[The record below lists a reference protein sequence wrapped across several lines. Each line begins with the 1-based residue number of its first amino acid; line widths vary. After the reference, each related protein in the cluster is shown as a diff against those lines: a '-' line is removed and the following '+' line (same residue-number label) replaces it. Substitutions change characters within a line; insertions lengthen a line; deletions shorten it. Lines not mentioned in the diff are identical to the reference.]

1 MARKKKYYDL
11 DKAMGGDSIYKSAVI
26 TVVLVLVFVGL
37 FYLFAVYI
45 TNKPEKIRIP
55 EESISYEQIT
65 AGSTFNMSDEEYV
78 VLFYSRENN
87 SDITSKISNY
97 KSSKK
102 INVYYVDLDDAI
114 NNPVKSDT
122 SNKSATKA
130 SELKVINP
138 TLIKIKNGKI
148 AEYIEGQSN
157 VVNYIS

>member
-11 DKAMGGDSIYKSAVI
+11 DKSIGGDSMYKSTI
-26 TVVLVLVFVGL
+26 LTVVVVLIFIGL

-45 TNKPEKIRIP
+45 TNKPEKIKIP

-65 AGSTFNMSDEEYV
+65 AGSTFNMSDNEYV

-87 SDITSKISNY
+87 SDISSRISNY
-97 KSSKK
+97 KVKNN

-114 NNPVKSDT
+114 NNSVKSTT
-122 SNKSATKA
+122 SNKLATKA

-148 AEYIEGQSN
+148 VEYIEGQSN

>member
-1 MARKKKYYDL
+1 MARNKKYYDL
-11 DKAMGGDSIYKSAVI
+11 DKAMGGDSLYKSVII
-26 TVVLVLVFVGL
+26 TVVVVLLFVGL

-45 TNKPEKIRIP
+45 TNKPEKTKIP
-55 EESISYEQIT
+55 EETISYEQIT

-87 SDITSKISNY
+87 SEITSKISSY
-97 KSSKK
+97 KTNKK

-114 NNPVKSDT
+114 NNSVKSDT

-130 SELKVINP
+130 SELKVVNP
-138 TLIKIKNGKI
+138 TLIKINNGKI
-148 AEYIEGQSN
+148 VEYVEGQSN